1 MKWLLVA
8 AFISL
13 PPVTSAVKLQLS
25 LPESLDVTE
34 GQSVTLA
41 CSFSPPS
48 TNLSD
53 LFISWVTIPTGYPIY
68 DSHLGNLWLEIAEFA
83 GNEEKGDCSIRLLN
97 ISRNLDPVLK
107 CHVYCYHC
115 GTDDWKVEREVKLNV
130 TAAAP
135 RSRGE
140 TSPIPRVHSW
150 WETVEPVAVV
160 VTEVTE
166 ATVVTVVIVV
176 VGVILTPVAVI
187 LFIKFHPWSS
197 WSFPRSYSGD
207 GKADMNGGVEENG
220 HPLMMVNGHKGHK
233 GDKGTDAV

>member
-48 TNLSD
+48 TDLSD
-53 LFISWVTIPTGYPIY
+53 LFISWVMIPTGYPIY

-97 ISRNLDPVLK
+97 ISRNLGPVLK

-135 RSRGE
+135 RSQGGTSGTTVAPEGE
-140 TSPIPRVHSW
+140 TSATPVVEWWCRVLQ
-150 WETVEPVAVV
+150 TMLAMG
-160 VTEVTE
+160 VTLGLG
-166 ATVVTVVIVV
+166 AVIVTCIPLPQQF
-176 VGVILTPVAVI
+176 G
-187 LFIKFHPWSS
+187 SS
-197 WSFPRSYSGD
+197 LHSRSGD
-207 GKADMNGGVEENG
+207 GQADVHGDVEVNG
-220 HPLMMVNGHKGHK
+220 HLLMMVIGHKGK
-233 GDKGTDAV
+233 TETKA